1 MEYGFIRDMMDVK
14 VLILYVAARCEY
26 PLDQEQMYALCFQD
40 DCVSYFDIC
49 TAIVQLTKSG
59 HLTEVEKGKYVITE
73 KGRQDGEI
81 TADSIAATVRK
92 KAAQAVEKYNKDTSR
107 KDFRETQVIPRGNGD
122 YTARMT
128 LKDTTGTLM
137 TIELLAPNQN
147 QAVALTRAFRE
158 KAEIIYNLLLED
170 LLEE

>member
-1 MEYGFIRDMMDVK
+1 MGSPAFRPKLCGCGHNGSCNFADLRYNESIKEALRLEYGFIRDMMDVK

-49 TAIVQLTKSG
+49 TAIVQLQKSG

-81 TADSIAATVRK
+81 TADSIAAVVRK

-107 KDFRETQVIPRGNGD
+107 SSFRSTEVISNDDLFR
-122 YTARMT
+122 
-128 LKDTTGTLM
+128 
-137 TIELLAPNQN
+137 LLHNC
-147 QAVALTRAFRE
+147 
-158 KAEIIYNLLLED
+158 Y
-170 LLEE
+170 